1 MQDLPDGFQVDQALS
16 QKMGATVAVNPATGK
31 RIKWNAGGSAVPPG
45 AKPRADYGSG
55 AYEAG
60 DGTVLRATKNGVQ
73 VLRGA
78 RVTAP
83 AEQRVKFALT
93 LPALIEAQDQT
104 YRSERWGKPGE
115 KSPNASNPYGRHPV
129 ARALEAVPFDGGFAA
144 RVAGGQDYQDYEQA
158 NRTIESAMLPVF
170 SGAAVT
176 DQEAR
181 RFIRANQPQIGDTP
195 VTLGKK
201 WTNRASMINAMAEM
215 MGAPIP
221 YPKVKT
227 WETPREQPKG
237 APQRPIT
244 ANAPRKGAADPFP
257 GIRDG
262 QFVEQGGVRY
272 QRKGSQMVEVR

>member
-1 MQDLPDGFQVDQALS
+1 MQALPAGFQLDPTLS
-16 QKMGATVAVNPATGK
+16 EQMGTQVAVNPATGK
-31 RIKWNAGGSAVPPG
+31 RIRWNGGGTSAVPPG
-45 AKPRADYGSG
+45 AKSRADYGAG
-55 AYEAG
+55 AYEAS

-93 LPALIEAQDQT
+93 LPALIKAQDQT
-104 YRSERWGKPGE
+104 YESERWGKPGE
-115 KSPNASNPYGRHPV
+115 VSPQASNPYDRHPI
-129 ARALEAVPFDGGFAA
+129 ARAAEAIPFDGGFVA
-144 RVAGGQDYQDYEQA
+144 RKMGGQDYQDYEQA

-181 RFIRANQPQIGDTP
+181 RFIRANQPQAGDTP
-195 VTLGKK
+195 TTLSKK

-221 YPKVKT
+221 YPKVAS
-227 WETPREQPKG
+227 WSQPRQQPKG
-237 APQRPIT
+237 AP
-244 ANAPRKGAADPFP
+244 RKAAAS
-257 GIRDG
+257 
-262 QFVEQGGVRY
+262 GGVKY
-272 QRKGSQMVEVR
+272 LGTE